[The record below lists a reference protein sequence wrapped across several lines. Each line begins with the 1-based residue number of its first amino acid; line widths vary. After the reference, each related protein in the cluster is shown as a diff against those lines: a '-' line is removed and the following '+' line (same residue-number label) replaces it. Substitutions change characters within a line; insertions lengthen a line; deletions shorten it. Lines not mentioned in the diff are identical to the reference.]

1 MRGADLC
8 AIGDSFVEGRGDTG
22 TDGAFRG
29 WVPRLAGQLG
39 LRSTRVRNLGEHGA
53 TTSMVCSDQLARAV
67 AGRPPLV
74 GVIVGVNDLV
84 SDYHPRRFAENL
96 STIHSTLNA
105 TGATVFTASYP
116 DIPGRLPVPPA
127 FTELLRD
134 RFAHANEVL
143 ADVCRATGT
152 LLLDIAV
159 EPRWDSDAVWSADGL
174 HPNASGHSLFAQTVA
189 ERIAHTRD
197 TDLAA

>member
-8 AIGDSFVEGRGDTG
+8 ALGDSFVEGRGDTS
-22 TDGAFRG
+22 TDGSFRG
-29 WVPRLAGQLG
+29 WVPRLATQLG
-39 LRSTRVRNLGEHGA
+39 LRSARVRNLGVHGA
-53 TTSMVCSDQLARAV
+53 TTGMVCADQLAGAVGSRASV
-67 AGRPPLV
+67 F

-84 SDYHPRRFAENL
+84 SDFDRHRFEDNL
-96 STIHSTLNA
+96 STIHATLNA

-116 DIPGRLPVPPA
+116 DIPGRLPVPPTFA
-127 FTELLRD
+127 ELLRD
-134 RFAHANEVL
+134 RFTHANEVL
-143 ADVCRATGT
+143 AEVCRTSGT
-152 LLLDIAV
+152 LLIDIAV
-159 EPRWDSDAVWSADGL
+159 EKRWDSDAVWSSDGL